1 MRLQVAERLRLALE
15 QEAVPPAPPAAAA
28 HAAVA
33 RPPPLRAVGGRVAA
47 RRAHAA
53 AAAAARAADARGVAR
68 RRRPFEQL
76 GWQLGEPRARVQQ
89 TGQDDTSLRVI
100 VVVTTPTPTPE
111 AGLNLPGET
120 RRDAARGLGSA
131 VMAVAAPRLM

>member
-1 MRLQVAERLRLALE
+1 VRLQVAERLRLALE

-47 RRAHAA
+47 RRAHAVA
-53 AAAAARAADARGVAR
+53 AAAVARAADARGVAR

-76 GWQLGEPRARVQQ
+76 GWQLGEPRARMQQ
-89 TGQDDTSLRVI
+89 TGQDDKSLRVI
-100 VVVTTPTPTPE
+100 VVVKTPTPTPE

-120 RRDAARGLGSA
+120 RRAASA
-131 VMAVAAPRLM
+131 LPSWLWQHPA